1 MTNMVIVFLVSKNN
15 SMLNEK
21 LTQSWFWN

>member
-1 MTNMVIVFLVSKNN
+1 
-15 SMLNEK
+15 MLNEK